1 MASLQWRILKRC
13 LSAPHKVVMTD
24 DSGTWT
30 RAKLLV
36 AAMNIASE
44 IEARSSTQTVG
55 VMMPT
60 SGASAA
66 CLLACWLLGRT
77 AVPLN
82 FLLKPAEL
90 QFVVDD
96 CDTDIVLTSKKLLAI
111 VDAPNARTVCC
122 LEDLPLKR
130 IPDPRVPSLRGD
142 DQLAAL
148 LYTSGTSGRPK
159 GVMLSHNNLL
169 SNVAQCMEHA
179 RFNPQDVL
187 LGVLPQFH
195 AFGLTVLS
203 ILPMHCGNQ
212 VVYAARFE
220 PRKIIKLIKEHG
232 VTAFIGIPSMYGALL
247 KLRNV
252 APGDM
257 RTLRYAISG
266 AEPLPDDIS
275 QRFLDRFGI
284 LINEGYGLTE
294 TSPVSNLCQPW
305 FYKRHSV
312 GPALPELD
320 LKIVR
325 HEGHRAGTYAGV
337 DEEGEVRFR
346 GPNVMRGYY
355 KQPERTAEVFDE
367 RGYFRTGDIGKLCA
381 DGHLYITGRIKEMMI
396 VSGENVFPREIE
408 EVLSRHPMVHASG
421 VIGVPDPTRGEVPIA
436 FIEAEDDTSP
446 EERELRAW
454 CREHLA
460 GYKVPKS
467 VHIVQK
473 LPRNPT
479 GKIMRRE
486 LHGLLPNAESV
497 SGAANASA

>member
-1 MASLQWRILKRC
+1 MASLQWSILKRC
-13 LSAPHKVVMTD
+13 VSAPHKTVFVD
-24 DSGTWT
+24 DSGSWS

-82 FLLKPAEL
+82 FLLKPEEL

-96 CDTDIVLTSKKLLAI
+96 CDTDIVLTSKKLTALYP
-111 VDAPNARTVCC
+111 APRAKSVAC

-130 IPDPRVPSLRGD
+130 LPDPRVPSFRGGSD
-142 DQLAAL
+142 LAAL

-159 GVMLSHNNLL
+159 GVMLSHDNLL
-169 SNVAQCMEHA
+169 CNVRQSMKHA
-179 RFNPQDVL
+179 RFTQGDVL

-203 ILPMHCGNQ
+203 ILPMHCGNK

-220 PRKIIKLIKEHG
+220 PRKIVSLMKSQG

-252 APGDM
+252 APGDL
-257 RTLRYAISG
+257 RTLRYAVSG
-266 AEPLPDDIS
+266 AEPLPHDIS
-275 QRFLDRFGI
+275 QRFQERFGVV
-284 LINEGYGLTE
+284 INEGYGLTE
-294 TSPVSNLCQPW
+294 TSPVTNMCQPW
-305 FYKRHSV
+305 AYKRHSV
-312 GPALPELD
+312 GPALPDLD

-325 HEGHRAGTYAGV
+325 HEGSRVGKYAGV
-337 DEEGEVRFR
+337 EEEGEVRFR
-346 GPNVMRGYY
+346 GPNVMQGYY
-355 KQPERTAEVFDE
+355 KRPDLTAEVFDE
-367 RGYFRTGDIGKLCA
+367 RGYFRTGDIGKVCA

-396 VSGENVFPREIE
+396 VGGENVFPREIE
-408 EVLSRHPMVHASG
+408 EVLNRHPMVHASG
-421 VIGVPDPTRGEVPIA
+421 VIGVPDSTRGEVPMA
-436 FIEAEDDTSP
+436 FVELEEGEAPDN
-446 EERELRAW
+446 RELRGW
-454 CREHLA
+454 CRENLA

-467 VHIVQK
+467 VHFIER

-486 LHGLLPNAESV
+486 LHGMVPAEQGS
-497 SGAANASA
+497 SA